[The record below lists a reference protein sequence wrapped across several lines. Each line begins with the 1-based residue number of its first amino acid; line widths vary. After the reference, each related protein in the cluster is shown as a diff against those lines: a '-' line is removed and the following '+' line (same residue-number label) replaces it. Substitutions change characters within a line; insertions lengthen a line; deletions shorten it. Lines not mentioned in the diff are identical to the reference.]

1 MVDFKRSLAN
11 IQRDIKKPV
20 EQHGIVLP
28 SLGVATGIFGGD
40 FLSEMT
46 ARTLGYLKYKKAAVK
61 SGVKVA
67 LGTLLFGAGVG
78 FPGLSFILYPAAIG
92 TWGTIPFDWIE
103 AKWAGGVTGFS
114 ERAAVALRT
123 WSMGV
128 EKVQKEIDRI
138 EGLQHNVII
147 ETGGEVHLP
156 FENTH
161 TPSAIELQRRRAKL
175 AKDGGSPEALARPP
189 LGMRLT
195 KS

>member
-1 MVDFKRSLAN
+1 MVDFKRSLAG

-20 EQHGIVLP
+20 EDHGIVLP
-28 SLGVATGIFGGD
+28 SVGIATGIFAGT

-67 LGTLLFGAGVG
+67 LGTLFFGAGVG
-78 FPGLSFILYPAAIG
+78 FPSASFILYPAAIG
-92 TWGTIPFDWIE
+92 TWGMIPFDWIE
-103 AKWAGGVTGFS
+103 AKWSGGVTGFA
-114 ERAAVALRT
+114 EKAAVTIRT

-128 EKVQKEIDRI
+128 EKVQKEIAAI
-138 EGLQHNVII
+138 EGLNPNVII
-147 ETGGEVHLP
+147 ETGGEFHVP

-161 TPSAIELQRRRAKL
+161 TKSELELRGAPLQPDHATP
-175 AKDGGSPEALARPP
+175 PEALRAESP